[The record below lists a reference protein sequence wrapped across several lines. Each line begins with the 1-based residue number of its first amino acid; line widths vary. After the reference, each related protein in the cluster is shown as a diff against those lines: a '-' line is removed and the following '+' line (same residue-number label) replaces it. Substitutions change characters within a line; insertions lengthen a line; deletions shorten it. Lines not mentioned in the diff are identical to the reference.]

1 LKKAINN
8 KKYIVWRVR
17 KAKEEKKSGVDHS
30 ALERLDKELR
40 KKNQWHLLLLRNT
53 PFTQV

>member
-17 KAKEEKKSGVDHS
+17 KAKEVEKSGVDHS